1 MQILLLYY
9 SECSALDS
17 KISNIEMKLAAA
29 KAEQQSLLRGDIA
42 SGNLKRKYFMV
53 IGIYTAF
60 SSRKR
65 RDSVRTTWMPQGELA
80 GTKFVFD
87 LFFLKLYAT
96 PVASLQLEND

>member
-53 IGIYTAF
+53 IGINTAF

-65 RDSVRTTWMPQGELA
+65 RDSIRATWMPQGELT
-80 GTKFVFD
+80 GPLFVHM
-87 LFFLKLYAT
+87 LF
-96 PVASLQLEND
+96 QL